1 MRYKAEIRLNSFVRI
16 PRINSGVHKIEMHPS
31 YFCRLPWAEFSMK
44 IVRVGVVQATPVLFD
59 LEKSVDLVIGWIG
72 QGAEA
77 GCQLLL
83 FPESFIPCYPR
94 GLTFEA
100 IIGRRTDRGREQW
113 LDYWTNSVE
122 VESDGIARISEAI
135 KKAGIMV
142 ALGVT
147 EKEPIGGSLHCTLL
161 YFGKDGTLLGKHRK
175 LKPTGL
181 ERYIWGESD
190 GSSLVSF
197 DTTLGRIGGLI
208 CWENYMP
215 LARTALYQKGIEIY
229 LAPTADTR
237 DSWQATMQHIALEG
251 RCFVLASNQFVRK
264 SDYPDRYQPDLLNEP
279 DIMSRGGS
287 VIISPMGEI
296 LAGPLWNQEG
306 LLTADLDFSVLA
318 KSKLDFDCV
327 GHYARPDV
335 FQLTVTNQPE
345 TLKIN

>member
-1 MRYKAEIRLNSFVRI
+1 MKT
-16 PRINSGVHKIEMHPS
+16 VH
-31 YFCRLPWAEFSMK
+31 
-44 IVRVGVVQATPVLFD
+44 VGVVQATPALFD
-59 LEKSVDLVIGWIG
+59 LQKSVDLVIDWIEK
-72 QGAEA
+72 GAKA

-100 IIGRRTDRGREQW
+100 VIGRRTDRGRDMW
-113 LDYWTNSVE
+113 LDYWTNSIAVDSPE
-122 VESDGIARISEAI
+122 MARIQEAI
-135 KKAGIMV
+135 RNAGLMV

-147 EKEPIGGSLHCTLL
+147 EKEPIGGTLHCCLL

-190 GSSLVSF
+190 GSTLVSF
-197 DTTLGRIGGLI
+197 DTELGRLGGLI

-215 LARTALYQKGIEIY
+215 LARTAMYQKGVEIY
-229 LAPTADTR
+229 LAPTADHR

-251 RCFVLASNQFVRK
+251 RCFVLACNQFVRK
-264 SDYPDRYQPDLLNEP
+264 SDYPDRYQPDLLDEP

-287 VIISPMGEI
+287 VIISPMGEV

-306 LLTADLDFSVLA
+306 LLTADLEFSVLA
-318 KSKLDFDCV
+318 KSKLDFDPV

-345 TLKIN
+345 TKKIG